1 MAIISFWSGEER
13 ESAQTLS
20 MVAVATHMAIEH
32 NARILVIDA
41 RFQDDTLERCYWKL
55 NPSKDLNKTLNTGKM
70 DIASGA
76 EGLVSAIAS
85 NRTTPEIIPNYTKV
99 VLKNRLDVLCGLQT
113 DDYEDFQKALRHY
126 QELVKVANKYYDYVF
141 IDLSKTLDEATTR
154 AILEVSTIMVYT
166 MPQNLQLIDKYIE
179 RRSQDEFV
187 KKDNVIPLLT
197 NVDENSKYN
206 VKNAT
211 RYVSNKQELAN
222 VLHNT
227 TFMECACE
235 GSVSS
240 FFLKTRLSSNAQ
252 DKNGEFIKS
261 VNGVCKQILAL
272 IEELKY
278 KL

>member
-41 RFQDDTLERCYWKL
+41 RFQDNTLERCYWKL

-206 VKNAT
+206 IKNAT
-211 RYVSNKQELAN
+211 RYIGAKLELAGI
-222 VLHNT
+222 LHNP

-240 FFLKTRLSSNAQ
+240 FFLKTRLSSSAQ
-252 DKNGEFIKS
+252 DKNGDFIKS
-261 VNGVCKQILAL
+261 VSGVCKQILDL

-278 KL
+278 KF